1 MIDRRR
7 LLATGAAAA
16 SLAACGRIGE
26 LPAPSGDFVTRD
38 GTGFVRDGR
47 PYRIVGANIW
57 YAAWLGAD
65 AVYGDRARLVR
76 ELDRLKAAGIDNLRI
91 MASGEEGPLRN
102 SIKPGFTRADGSANR
117 ELFEG
122 LDFAL
127 AEIGKRGMTAA
138 LVLSNFWEW
147 SGGLQT
153 LLWRARGGGSAAYMD
168 MGDPAHPWPAFADAT
183 AEFYA
188 DPAARAL
195 YADHLDRI
203 VTRTNTVTGLP
214 YARDP
219 AIFSWQ
225 LANEP
230 RPGGSDAAIARN
242 ADAYYDWIDASAA
255 RLRELAPSHMVSL
268 GQEGTHA
275 ANGQEAVV
283 LRAHRHMDYLT
294 AHIWPLVWGW
304 AKGSDLAGTWS
315 NVETR
320 TNAYLSAHDR
330 LARTLGKPLVIEEFG
345 FPRDGEAYDPAASTE
360 WRQRFYRLIHAS
372 VEESWQAGGPIAG
385 SAFWA
390 WNGEARA
397 KHPDARYRDGD
408 NLRAGAYMGDPP
420 HEPQGWFGIFDTD
433 EAMLG
438 EIRAHAARRCIG
450 LKADC
455 GA

>member
-1 MIDRRR
+1 MDRRGVI
-7 LLATGAAAA
+7 ASGAAAV

-26 LPAPSGDFVTRD
+26 TPPATGFVTRD
-38 GTGFVRDGR
+38 GTGFTRDGSPFR
-47 PYRIVGANIW
+47 VVGANMW

-65 AVYGDRARLVR
+65 AEYGDRARLGR

-91 MASGEEGPLRN
+91 MASGEEGPLKN
-102 SIKPGFTRADGSANR
+102 SIKPGFTRTDGTPN
-117 ELFEG
+117 ETLFAG
-122 LDFAL
+122 LDFAT
-127 AEIGKRGMTAA
+127 AEIARRGMTAV

-153 LLWRARGGGSAAYMD
+153 LLWRATGKYMD

-183 AEFYA
+183 AEFYGNR
-188 DPAARAL
+188 AARAL
-195 YADHLDRI
+195 YAEHLERL
-203 VTRTNTVTGLP
+203 VTRTNTVTGRP

-219 AIFSWQ
+219 AIFAWQ

-255 RLRELAPSHMVSL
+255 RLRQLAPAHMVSL

-283 LRAHRHMDYLT
+283 LRAHRSIDYLT

-304 AKGSDLAGTWS
+304 AKGNDLAGTWDT
-315 NVETR
+315 VEAR
-320 TNAYLSAHDR
+320 TSAYVGAHER
-330 LARTLGKPLVIEEFG
+330 LAQTLGKPLVIEEFG
-345 FPRDGEAYDPAASTE
+345 FPRDEEAHGPSASTE
-360 WRQRFYRLIHAS
+360 WRRRFYRLIHGK
-372 VEESWQAGGPIAG
+372 VEESWRTSGPLAG

-397 KHPDARYRDGD
+397 KQLDARYRDGD
-408 NLRAGAYMGDPP
+408 RSYMGDPP
-420 HEPQGWFGIFDTD
+420 HEPQGWFGIFDSD
-433 EAMLG
+433 AAMLSDL
-438 EIRAHAARRCIG
+438 RAHSAQRCLG
-450 LKADC
+450 LPVGCRA
-455 GA
+455 